1 MKHGTNADANFL
13 NSVLDRCSGNDVML
27 SATDGEEETFGRAFA
42 AGMTPFGLFELVRRG

>member
-1 MKHGTNADANFL
+1 MKRMDETRDK
-13 NSVLDRCSGNDVML
+13 R